1 MLLVVVDQAC
11 ASWPIRGDWGGQLK
25 RQEVKQSVSHRG
37 EHQYEKNKACK
48 HQNSSFSLDVRI
60 VRSLPTTDPDFV
72 KLTLLHHSVVKSLR
86 ILFAGLLFKI
96 ALYKR
101 VHSDFLPAIL
111 SVYTFSL
118 SFHFLSCKLAIYS
131 FQFTAA
137 TNQWSIDLQQ
147 TCTEGRMAYQKVQKK
162 KKKRKRKSLKL
173 LSECMIMCDYLS
185 ACLFFFPHQSPQD
198 LFSCKAIHI
207 SSPCVLFIYLY
218 LCVSLRN
225 KMCCPP
231 LSFTAGLLCSKKY
244 FLQRNFLCAKDRRAS
259 TNNHFSLCISQ
270 QFPWAQADV
279 FKLLLLSN
287 HVILLS

>member
-162 KKKRKRKSLKL
+162 KKKKEKKITKTLVWVYDYVW
-173 LSECMIMCDYLS
+173 LSV
-185 ACLFFFPHQSPQD
+185 CLPFFFPPSISAGFVFLQSHSHLLSLCP
-198 LFSCKAIHI
+198 LHI
-207 SSPCVLFIYLY
+207 SVFVC
-218 LCVSLRN
+218 
-225 KMCCPP
+225 
-231 LSFTAGLLCSKKY
+231 LSQK
-244 FLQRNFLCAKDRRAS
+244 
-259 TNNHFSLCISQ
+259 
-270 QFPWAQADV
+270 
-279 FKLLLLSN
+279 
-287 HVILLS
+287 